1 MNCKKCNGRIV
12 VGKLKGDPIYFGA
25 KVFRPDVYICA
36 DCGNIELRIVDKKEF
51 ELLKKIV
58 DNN

>member
-1 MNCKKCNGRIV
+1 MNCKKCNGRMV
-12 VGKLKGDPIYFGA
+12 VGKLKSFTIYVGA
-25 KVFRPDVYICA
+25 KVFDPDVYICA

-51 ELLKKIV
+51 ERLKKIV